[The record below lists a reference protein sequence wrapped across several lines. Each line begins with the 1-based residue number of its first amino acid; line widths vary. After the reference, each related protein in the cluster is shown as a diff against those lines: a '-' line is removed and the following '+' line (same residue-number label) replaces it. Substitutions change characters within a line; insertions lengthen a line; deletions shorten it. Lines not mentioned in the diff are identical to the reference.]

1 MNYREKSEIEIKYE
15 EIMNELI
22 VATNPKSS
30 IAEAIKTIRT
40 NLQFSS
46 VDDKVKSI
54 LVTSS
59 FSGEGK
65 SFVTTNLAVAFAQA
79 GTKVLIVDCD
89 LRRGRQH
96 NIFHVENLEGLSNLL
111 IDDVEKKY
119 KHYIKKTRYEN
130 IYVLP
135 MGIVPPNPSELLAS
149 DKNKQLVEI
158 LAKNYDLVIYDGV
171 PVGGLTDSIIMA
183 DLVDKVV
190 IVSAYK
196 QTPVELLN
204 NTKKNLEKF
213 SDKIAGVVLNKYP
226 ATKDHYYSNYYY
238 KAEKW

>member
-1 MNYREKSEIEIKYE
+1 
-15 EIMNELI
+15 MNELI

-65 SFVTTNLAVAFAQA
+65 SFVTANLAVAFAQA

-183 DLVDKVV
+183 DLVDKIV
-190 IVSAYK
+190 IVS
-196 QTPVELLN
+196 VL
-204 NTKKNLEKF
+204 
-213 SDKIAGVVLNKYP
+213 GVVPFKPNLKGGNK
-226 ATKDHYYSNYYY
+226 
-238 KAEKW
+238 

>member
-1 MNYREKSEIEIKYE
+1 
-15 EIMNELI
+15 MNELI

-54 LVTSS
+54 LVSSS

-65 SFVTTNLAVAFAQA
+65 SFVTANLAVAFAQA

-135 MGIVPPNPSELLAS
+135 MGIVPPNPSELLA
-149 DKNKQLVEI
+149 
-158 LAKNYDLVIYDGV
+158 KNYDLVIYDGV

-183 DLVDKVV
+183 DLVDKIV

-196 QTPVELLN
+196 QTPIELLN

-226 ATKDHYYSNYYY
+226 ATKDYYYSNYYY

>member
-1 MNYREKSEIEIKYE
+1 
-15 EIMNELI
+15 MNELI

-54 LVTSS
+54 LITSS
-59 FSGEGK
+59 FAGEGK
-65 SFVTTNLAVAFAQA
+65 SFVTANLAVAFAQA

-183 DLVDKVV
+183 DLVDKIV

-196 QTPVELLN
+196 QTPLELLN
-204 NTKKNLEKF
+204 NTKKNLEMF

-238 KAEKW
+238 KAEK

>member
-1 MNYREKSEIEIKYE
+1 
-15 EIMNELI
+15 MNELI

-65 SFVTTNLAVAFAQA
+65 SFVTSNLAVAFAQA

-183 DLVDKVV
+183 DLVDKIV

-196 QTPVELLN
+196 ETPIELLN

>member
-1 MNYREKSEIEIKYE
+1 
-15 EIMNELI
+15 MNELI

-65 SFVTTNLAVAFAQA
+65 SFVTANLAVAFAQA

-89 LRRGRQH
+89 LRIGRQH

-183 DLVDKVV
+183 DLVDKIV

-196 QTPVELLN
+196 QTPIELLN

>member
-1 MNYREKSEIEIKYE
+1 
-15 EIMNELI
+15 MNELI

-65 SFVTTNLAVAFAQA
+65 SFVTANLAVAFAQA

-96 NIFHVENLEGLSNLL
+96 NVFHVENLEGLSNLL

-183 DLVDKVV
+183 DLVDKIV

-196 QTPVELLN
+196 QTPIELLN

-238 KAEKW
+238 KAEK

>member
-1 MNYREKSEIEIKYE
+1 
-15 EIMNELI
+15 MNELI

-65 SFVTTNLAVAFAQA
+65 SFVTANLAVAFAQA

-196 QTPVELLN
+196 QTPIELLN

-226 ATKDHYYSNYYY
+226 ATTDHYYSNYYY

>member
-1 MNYREKSEIEIKYE
+1 
-15 EIMNELI
+15 MNELI

-65 SFVTTNLAVAFAQA
+65 SFVTANLAVAFAQA

-111 IDDVEKKY
+111 IDDFEKKY

-183 DLVDKVV
+183 DLVDKIV

-196 QTPVELLN
+196 QTPIELLN

>member
-1 MNYREKSEIEIKYE
+1 
-15 EIMNELI
+15 MNELI

-65 SFVTTNLAVAFAQA
+65 SFVTSNLAVAFAQA

-119 KHYIKKTRYEN
+119 KHYIKK
-130 IYVLP
+130 
-135 MGIVPPNPSELLAS
+135 
-149 DKNKQLVEI
+149 
-158 LAKNYDLVIYDGV
+158 
-171 PVGGLTDSIIMA
+171 
-183 DLVDKVV
+183 
-190 IVSAYK
+190 
-196 QTPVELLN
+196 
-204 NTKKNLEKF
+204 
-213 SDKIAGVVLNKYP
+213 
-226 ATKDHYYSNYYY
+226 
-238 KAEKW
+238 

>member
-1 MNYREKSEIEIKYE
+1 
-15 EIMNELI
+15 MNELI

-65 SFVTTNLAVAFAQA
+65 SFVTSNLAVAFAQA

-183 DLVDKVV
+183 DLVDKIV

-196 QTPVELLN
+196 QTPIELLN

-238 KAEKW
+238 KTEK

>member
-1 MNYREKSEIEIKYE
+1 
-15 EIMNELI
+15 MNELI

-65 SFVTTNLAVAFAQA
+65 SFVTANLAVAFAQA

-130 IYVLP
+130 IYVLR

-183 DLVDKVV
+183 DLVDKIV

-196 QTPVELLN
+196 QTPIELLN

>member
-1 MNYREKSEIEIKYE
+1 
-15 EIMNELI
+15 MNELI

-65 SFVTTNLAVAFAQA
+65 SFVTANLAVAFAQA

-183 DLVDKVV
+183 DLVDKIV

-196 QTPVELLN
+196 QTPIELLN
-204 NTKKNLEKF
+204 STKKNLEKF

>member
-1 MNYREKSEIEIKYE
+1 M
-15 EIMNELI
+15 
-22 VATNPKSS
+22 
-30 IAEAIKTIRT
+30 
-40 NLQFSS
+40 
-46 VDDKVKSI
+46 
-54 LVTSS
+54 
-59 FSGEGK
+59 
-65 SFVTTNLAVAFAQA
+65 AFAQA

-183 DLVDKVV
+183 DLVDKIV

-196 QTPVELLN
+196 QTPIELLN

-238 KAEKW
+238 KADKW